1 MRAVSFIFRFRY
13 IQGVK
18 GAIIT
23 KVAFGT
29 SVNVRIMRPCDK
41 YAGYG
46 GGGRIKA

>member
-1 MRAVSFIFRFRY
+1 MKCPLDLDLDIF
-13 IQGVK
+13 K

-29 SVNVRIMRPCDK
+29 NVRIMRPCDK